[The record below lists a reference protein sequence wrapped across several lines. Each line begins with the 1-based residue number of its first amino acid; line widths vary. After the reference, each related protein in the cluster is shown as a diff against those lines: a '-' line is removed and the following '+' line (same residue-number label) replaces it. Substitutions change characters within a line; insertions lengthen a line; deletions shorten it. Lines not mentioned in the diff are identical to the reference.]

1 MTTNTQTAKTHAKI
15 FIFATITSCSLTG
28 QCTSLPSAVCS
39 PSLLQGPDPV
49 FIIFATHLN
58 ICEHLHLSH
67 HHDHHQLVETAVAA
81 WVNAPP
87 REVQSRPAE
96 MFIIFAPYICNIHL
110 HLYQHHQTAVAA
122 WVNAPPGIPAK
133 CSRGLLQGLDPVHSS
148 V

>member
-1 MTTNTQTAKTHAKI
+1 MTTNTETAKTHAKI

-39 PSLLQGPDPV
+39 PSLLQGPDLV
-49 FIIFATHLN
+49 FIFVAPKIYL
-58 ICEHLHLSH
+58 CEHLHNF

-87 REVQSRPAE
+87 REVQSRPAA
-96 MFIIFAPYICNIHL
+96 MFIIFAPYICHIHL
-110 HLYQHHQTAVAA
+110 HLYHHHQSAVAA

-148 V
+148 L